1 MTTIWSTREVTRLA
15 GVSSRTLRH
24 YDHIGLLR
32 PTDIGAGGT
41 RHYDRDQLLRL
52 QHILVLRELGLAL
65 PEIAEIVDG
74 DTDVVETLRR
84 HHRRLLAESDRLK
97 ELAATVARTIAE
109 HEGGVPV
116 GATEMFDGFAG
127 DPYAAEARER
137 WGDVAR
143 EAQER
148 AAAWSPAEK
157 ADFLA
162 ELERVHELFAELLRS
177 GARPA
182 DPAVQDVVA
191 RHHAWMSRSWRPNRD
206 GYLCVGRMYVDD
218 ERFTANIDRTQP
230 GLAEFMRDAIEVW
243 APANLE
249 A

>member
-1 MTTIWSTREVTRLA
+1 MTAIWSTREVTRLA
-15 GVSSRTLRH
+15 GVTSRTLRH

-97 ELAATVARTIAE
+97 DLAATVARTIAE

-143 EAQER
+143 ASQER

-157 ADFLA
+157 QAFLA
-162 ELERVHELFAELLRS
+162 ELEHVHELFIGLLRS
-177 GARPA
+177 GAQPD

-191 RHHAWMSRSWRPNRD
+191 RHYAWMCRSWTPNRD

-218 ERFTANIDRTQP
+218 ERFTENIDRAQP
-230 GLAEFMRDAIEVW
+230 GLAMFMRDAIEVW
-243 APANLE
+243 APANL

>member
-1 MTTIWSTREVTRLA
+1 MTVWSTREVTRLA
-15 GVSSRTLRH
+15 GVTSRTLRH

-52 QHILVLRELGLAL
+52 QHILVLRELGLGL
-65 PEIAEIVDG
+65 PEIAEVVDG

-116 GATEMFDGFAG
+116 GTTEMFDGFAG
-127 DPYAAEARER
+127 DPYAAEAVER
-137 WGDVAR
+137 WGDTAR

-157 ADFLA
+157 RDFMV
-162 ELERVHELFAELLRS
+162 ELQEVNEQFAELLRG
-177 GARPA
+177 GAQPG
-182 DPAVQDVVA
+182 DPPVQAVVA
-191 RHHAWMSRSWRPNRD
+191 RHYAWMCRSWTPDRE

-230 GLAEFMRDAIEVW
+230 GLAVFLRDAIEVW
-243 APANLE
+243 APANL

>member
-1 MTTIWSTREVTRLA
+1 MTAIWSTREVTRLA
-15 GVSSRTLRH
+15 GVTSRTLRH

-97 ELAATVARTIAE
+97 DLAATVARTIAE

-143 EAQER
+143 ASQER
-148 AAAWSPAEK
+148 AAAWSPTEK
-157 ADFLA
+157 QAFLA
-162 ELERVHELFAELLRS
+162 ELEHVHELFIGLLSS
-177 GARPA
+177 GAQPD

-191 RHHAWMSRSWRPNRD
+191 RHYAWMCRSWTPNRD

-218 ERFTANIDRTQP
+218 ERFTENIDRAQP
-230 GLAEFMRDAIEVW
+230 GLAMFMRDAIEVW
-243 APANLE
+243 APANL

>member
-1 MTTIWSTREVTRLA
+1 MTAFWSTREVTRLA

-116 GATEMFDGFAG
+116 GTTEMFDGFAY

-148 AAAWSPAEK
+148 AAAWSPEEK
-157 ADFLA
+157 QDFLA
-162 ELERVHELFAELLRS
+162 ELGRVNELFVELLRS
-177 GARPA
+177 GAQPGDA
-182 DPAVQDVVA
+182 AVQDVVA
-191 RHHAWMSRSWRPNRD
+191 RHYAWMCRSWTPDRD

-218 ERFTANIDRTQP
+218 ERFTENIDRAHP
-230 GLAEFMRDAIEVW
+230 GLAMFMRDAIEVW
-243 APANLE
+243 APANL
-249 A
+249 

>member
-1 MTTIWSTREVTRLA
+1 MTIWSTREVTRLA
-15 GVSSRTLRH
+15 GISSRTLRH

-32 PTDIGAGGT
+32 PADVGAGGT

-84 HHRRLLAESDRLK
+84 HHGRLLAESDRLR
-97 ELAATVARTIAE
+97 ELAATVARTIDE

-157 ADFLA
+157 QDFLA
-162 ELERVHELFAELLRS
+162 ELERVNELFAELLRA
-177 GARPA
+177 GARPD
-182 DPAVQDVVA
+182 DPAVQAVVA
-191 RHHAWMSRSWRPNRD
+191 RHHAWMSRSWRPNRE
-206 GYLCVGRMYVDD
+206 GYLCVGRLYVDD

-230 GLAEFMRDAIEVW
+230 GLAVFLRDAIEVW
-243 APANLE
+243 APANLS
-249 A
+249 